1 MIRPTA
7 GGKEKGKGMNFI
19 AVDIGSTF
27 IKAAIYDLTGNQ
39 VVFTQKCPTPAK
51 AESPDPHRFE
61 VSAEEI
67 VSVVRGIIEKCM
79 SVSGNIAGILFS
91 TQQHGCVLHHPQ
103 LPRDMYISWQDT
115 RCLKQ
120 NPRSGKSYMEE
131 LSELLPPEIMRRT
144 GVPVKPAL
152 ALCNLYALF
161 CEEAL
166 SRQGKIR
173 LYTLGSYVIEKL
185 TGNNICHITNAAP
198 MGFVNLP
205 EKSWDHD
212 ILSRAGLD
220 FLQLPELIADL
231 RCCGVCKISGT
242 ELPVYPDLGDVQTS
256 VYGTGAA
263 SGDMI
268 VNIGTSGQLIMI
280 RDEYDP
286 GEYEI
291 RPYYDGNYCYVV
303 SRMPGG
309 RNLDVQID
317 YIRAVGER
325 IFGITLDKGEIWN
338 RIENNCVIS
347 GSGGLEV
354 DCSFYEIPDRLAD
367 GKILHITHTNFTPE
381 NVLAATAEDYGRM
394 YRKYAEILCKGRPF
408 PGTLFFSGGA
418 VLKNRYLSEV
428 IAKAMGISRVIN
440 AQQDEVY
447 GGLFRLAKRCP
458 AKDER
463 EENTDAV

>member
-1 MIRPTA
+1 
-7 GGKEKGKGMNFI
+7 MNFI

-27 IKAAIYDLTGNQ
+27 IKAAIYDLACGR
-39 VVFTQKCPTPAK
+39 VVFTEKIQTPAK
-51 AESPDPHRFE
+51 EESVDPHQFE
-61 VSAEEI
+61 VDAEKI
-67 VSVVRGIIEKCM
+67 VSIVRGVIEKCM
-79 SVSGNIAGILFS
+79 TISLDVAGILFS

-103 LPRDMYISWQDT
+103 RARDMYISWQDT
-115 RCLKQ
+115 RCLKR
-120 NPRSGKSYMEE
+120 NPRSGMSYMEE
-131 LSELLPPEIMRRT
+131 LSELLPPEIMERT
-144 GVPVKPAL
+144 GVPIKPAL

-161 CEEAL
+161 NEEAL
-166 SRQGKIR
+166 SKQGDIQ

-205 EKSWDHD
+205 EKTWDHD
-212 ILSRAGLD
+212 VLSRAGLD
-220 FLQLPELIADL
+220 FLQLPELISDL
-231 RCCGVCKISGT
+231 RCCGVCCASGI

-256 VYGTGAA
+256 VYGTGAV
-263 SGDMI
+263 SGDLI

-317 YIRAVGER
+317 YLRTVGER
-325 IFGITLDKGEIWN
+325 IFGISLDRGEIWS
-338 RIENNCVIS
+338 RIENNCNIS
-347 GSGGLEV
+347 ETGGLEV

-394 YRKYAEILCKGRPF
+394 YRKYAEILRKGRPF
-408 PGTLFFSGGA
+408 SGTLYFSGGA
-418 VLKNRYLSEV
+418 VLKNAFLRTV
-428 IAKAMGISRVIN
+428 IQKAMGIDRIVS

-447 GGLFRLAKRCP
+447 GGLFRLAKQCLEQ
-458 AKDER
+458 DER
-463 EENTDAV
+463 EEKTDAVGMEGGNPER